1 MKKNP
6 KIEAVKGVVVAA
18 LAALVAAKVIDPG
31 LSAALTGVVVA
42 VLGLVAAFAVKPPKR
57 RRAKDVVRITQHGG
71 SE

>member
-6 KIEAVKGVVVAA
+6 KLEAIKGVVVAA

-42 VLGLVAAFAVKPPKR
+42 VLGLVAAFAVKPPKPR
-57 RRAKDVVRITQHGG
+57 RRTGDVRITRHGG
-71 SE
+71 SD

>member
-6 KIEAVKGVVVAA
+6 KLEAIKGVAVAV

-31 LSAALTGVVVA
+31 LSAALTGLVVA
-42 VLGLVAAFAVKPPKR
+42 ALGLVAAFAVKPPKR
-57 RRAKDVVRITQHGG
+57 QKRQVNVTKYGG

>member
-6 KIEAVKGVVVAA
+6 KIEAVKGVVVAG

-31 LSAALTGVVVA
+31 LSAALTGVAVA
-42 VLGLVAAFAVKPPKR
+42 VLGLVAAFGVHAPRPKKR
-57 RRAKDVVRITQHGG
+57 TGDVRITKHGG

>member
-1 MKKNP
+1 M
-6 KIEAVKGVVVAA
+6 VAA